1 MHQPYTEQIDSSFPI
16 SDTSMNSELACYLNA
31 CHYTDRQ
38 IEKYFR
44 HLKQSGLYDNSLIVI
59 AADHPVHNT
68 DFGGVDKDIPL
79 YLVNVPY
86 SIKTRI
92 WQGACNQIDVY
103 TTLLDLLGIESSWY
117 GLGQSL
123 LSPSYSNIIGN
134 GKWDV
139 SGRNATFA
147 PLRDGWGCSSD
158 SPPRHRQV
166 LCAPPWLWLDRH
178 RA

>member
-1 MHQPYTEQIDSSFPI
+1 MHRPYTEQIDSSFPI

-103 TTLLDLLGIESSWY
+103 TTLLDLLGIESGWY

-139 SGRNATFA
+139 SEWIIRGDYFA
-147 PLRDGWGCSSD
+147 K
-158 SPPRHRQV
+158 
-166 LCAPPWLWLDRH
+166 
-178 RA
+178 